1 MIIKYSSALRNGLSL
16 IKLDKSILH
25 AAIFRCKRAMCS
37 QAPSVQSEVW
47 EEERLPFYRPEQ
59 FYPVHIGELL
69 NSKYRVVGK
78 LGYGAYST
86 VWLCHEKGCALA
98 FSFRDDD
105 QY

>member
-1 MIIKYSSALRNGLSL
+1 IVRGSFQPRGE
-16 IKLDKSILH
+16 D
-25 AAIFRCKRAMCS
+25 

>member
-1 MIIKYSSALRNGLSL
+1 
-16 IKLDKSILH
+16 
-25 AAIFRCKRAMCS
+25 MCS
-37 QAPSVQSEVW
+37 QAPNVQSESW

-78 LGYGAYST
+78 LGYGSYST
-86 VWLCHEKGCALA
+86 VWLCHEKRYVPA
-98 FSFRDDD
+98 FAFRDDA